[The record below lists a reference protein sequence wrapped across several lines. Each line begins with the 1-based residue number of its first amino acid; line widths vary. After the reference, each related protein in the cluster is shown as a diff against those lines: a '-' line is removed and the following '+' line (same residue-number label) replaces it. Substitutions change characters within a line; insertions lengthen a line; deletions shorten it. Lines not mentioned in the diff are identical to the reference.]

1 MNAEQ
6 SLSEE
11 PSGNQPVAAQAA
23 RVERARVLAA
33 LGEPIRLGVVDLL
46 QTQDLSPDALASAL
60 HVPGNLLAHH
70 LKVLQSAGVVTR
82 AHSQNDR
89 RRTYIQLVPGS
100 LDGLLPQ
107 PEPLTAPRVLFVCT
121 HNSAR
126 SVLAQAVWHTLSE
139 IPSASAGTHPAERIN
154 PRATKAARRAGLTIV
169 QSAPQAIEDVLQPDD
184 VIVSVCDS
192 VNEELGDLTHPHF
205 HWSIPDPA
213 RTDTDEAFNAALD
226 AISERVT
233 QLAPRIRG
241 PRSTTRSTR

>member
-1 MNAEQ
+1 MVESMNAERTT
-6 SLSEE
+6 SAR
-11 PSGNQPVAAQAA
+11 SG

-46 QTQDLSPDALASAL
+46 QTQDLSPDALARAL

-70 LKVLQSAGVVTR
+70 LKVLESAGVVTR

-89 RRTYIQLVPGS
+89 RRTYVQLVVGA
-100 LDGLLPQ
+100 LEGLLPQ
-107 PEPLTAPRVLFVCT
+107 PEPLTAPRVVFVCT

-126 SVLAQAVWHTLSE
+126 SVLAEAVWHTLSDV
-139 IPSASAGTHPAERIN
+139 PSASAGTHPAPRIN

-169 QSAPQAIEDVLQPDD
+169 PSAPQAIEDVLRPDD
-184 VIVSVCDS
+184 VVVSVCDS

-213 RTDTDEAFNAALD
+213 RTDTDEAFTAAL
-226 AISERVT
+226 AQINERVT
-233 QLAPRIRG
+233 QLAPRIRS
-241 PRSTTRSTR
+241 PRPTGRSNR